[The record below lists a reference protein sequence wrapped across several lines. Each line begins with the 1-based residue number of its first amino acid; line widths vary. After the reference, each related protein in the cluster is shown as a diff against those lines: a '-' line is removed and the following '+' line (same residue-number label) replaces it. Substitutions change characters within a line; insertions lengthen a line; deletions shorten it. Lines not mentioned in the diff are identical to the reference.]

1 MESEDLYFEFLPHA
15 AASAPLLLAFP
26 VCCVSFCGCKCL
38 CLWCQCHSSCGNQ
51 ILFYC
56 VALSNMFPAFCS
68 LCCGVHTLRV
78 WRYRLLCFHIYGSVK
93 TINVESWNVFL
104 FLVQS
109 YCTGFGFH
117 PEASLHWPSLT
128 SVNPIHPLFTKMFTE
143 NFVHPKTGFFLGD
156 WKWYINFQ
164 VTEHV
169 FKSTNVIKVL
179 TFKWWD

>member
-104 FLVQS
+104 FLVQLLGL
-109 YCTGFGFH
+109 GFTLKQVCIDH
-117 PEASLHWPSLT
+117 PWPQWIPYTPYSHKCLQKSLY
-128 SVNPIHPLFTKMFTE
+128 IHKLD
-143 NFVHPKTGFFLGD
+143 FFLGD

-169 FKSTNVIKVL
+169 FKSTDVVKVL